1 MTTGSNLMDSPLP
14 VNRTRSRATLLLLFG
29 LFALPV
35 VLSYLAFFVF
45 EDWRPSGTVNHGELI
60 QPPQALRF
68 APLATVAGDS
78 LGEEFLQGKWTY
90 VMWAGPECGKVC
102 HEQLYLMRQ
111 VRLAQGKNIDR
122 IQRLLLVQD
131 MAPRLREELQAHYPG
146 LVIGQGGG
154 AELRGLLGQFRTE
167 EGGDPL
173 RENRMYLVDP
183 MGNLMMRYAPGDE
196 PKGIVRDLER
206 LLKISYVG

>member
-1 MTTGSNLMDSPLP
+1 MSSDVMQSPVS

-35 VLSYLAFFVF
+35 AISYLAFFVF

-60 QPPQALRF
+60 APPRALRF
-68 APLATVAGDS
+68 APLATEAGEPLTEDM
-78 LGEEFLQGKWTY
+78 LQGKWTY
-90 VMWAGPECGKVC
+90 VLWAGPDCGELC

-122 IQRLLLVQD
+122 VQRLLLVQD
-131 MAPRLREELQAHYPG
+131 MAPALRTELQEHYPG
-146 LVIGQGGG
+146 LVIGRG
-154 AELRGLLGQFRTE
+154 AAAGLRGLVEQFRVE
-167 EGGDPL
+167 ADGDPL
-173 RENRMYLVDP
+173 REHRLYLVDP
-183 MGNLMMRYAPGDE
+183 MGNLMMRYVPADE